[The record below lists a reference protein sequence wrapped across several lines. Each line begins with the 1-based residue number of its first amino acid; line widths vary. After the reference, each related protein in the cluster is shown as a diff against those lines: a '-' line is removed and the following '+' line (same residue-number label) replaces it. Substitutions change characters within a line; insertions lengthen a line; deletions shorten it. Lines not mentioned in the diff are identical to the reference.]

1 MVISKRYFKFAC
13 ALVLFAPL
21 ALAAGSKAGNNNNN
35 GAKGPVTV
43 VRDTSQK
50 ILSELETHASK
61 IKSDPDYAEQLVREY
76 LLPHWDFDFT
86 SQLVLG
92 LAWRNASPKQR
103 KAFENAFLHYLTATY
118 AKGLSGFKGAKV
130 QVLPFRGDTSK
141 QFVTVQTRVEAEGH
155 NPVEVDY
162 VMRKTPQGWQAFD
175 VKIAGVS
182 YVQTYR
188 NEFQAEIR
196 RTSLQALIARLEH
209 TSPGD
214 NKGIKPPKGGR

>member
-1 MVISKRYFKFAC
+1 MVISKRYLTFAC
-13 ALVLFAPL
+13 ALILFAPL
-21 ALAAGSKAGNNNNN
+21 ALAAGSDAGNNNA
-35 GAKGPVTV
+35 AKGPVAV
-43 VRDTSQK
+43 VRETSQK
-50 ILSELETHASK
+50 ILNELEKHSGK
-61 IKSDPDYAEQLVREY
+61 IKSDPDYAEKLVKEY

-92 LAWRNASPKQR
+92 LAWRNASPGQR
-103 KAFENAFLHYLTATY
+103 KAFEKAFLHYLTATY

-155 NPVEVDY
+155 PPVEVDY

-188 NEFQAEIR
+188 NEFQSEIR

-209 TSPGD
+209 TSPSD
-214 NKGIKPPKGGR
+214 NKGIKPPAHKGGR